1 VKLTSEP
8 GAFPDSESESGMNE
22 IEQAARERLDVIV
35 VLLVMQSA
43 LGWLSVLATF
53 LFAAAA
59 GALPFFGGAI
69 LVGLVG
75 PVLTLA
81 LALGLTRLKR
91 WARNGVLAYEALVLL
106 GAAARL
112 LISRGFAL
120 QLAPL
125 ATGVLLPAVIA
136 GALLSGRMRRAFAK
150 STAGRPLATIGP
162 ETASFKRAA

>member
-1 VKLTSEP
+1 M
-8 GAFPDSESESGMNE
+8 DE
-22 IEQAARERLDVIV
+22 IEQAERRAARERLDVIV

-53 LFAAAA
+53 LFAAAT

-75 PVLTLA
+75 PVVTLTLA
-81 LALGLTRLKR
+81 AGLTRQKR
-91 WARNGVLAYEALVLL
+91 WARNGVVAYEALVLL

-136 GALLSGRMRRAFAK
+136 GALLSRPARRAFAK
-150 STAGRPLATIGP
+150 TARPRSLTTIGP
-162 ETASFKRAA
+162 EPASFKRAA